1 MGIFDIFKKNG
12 NKHIINNKTVIL
24 NYNRELEPTVKI
36 FVNILEQE
44 DKTNNIIKENSTVK
58 IGYLLYKIVLEKE
71 DYRLL
76 AIDLNNK
83 ELNTFTDDLN
93 LALNYFNR
101 QANIINL
108 TKTMNQVTDTYYDD
122 DMIISKQSLKSS
134 KLYMLRE
141 ERKDKDCGWYLGA
154 VGEEKTNNPSDYVK
168 IKAYR
173 LKDICDVAIDVLQLP
188 VGTLAI
194 IENNKIIDLVDKN
207 NNKLFKEN
215 NY

>member
-1 MGIFDIFKKNG
+1 MGLFDKFKKNG
-12 NKHIINNKTVIL
+12 NKHIINNKTIIL
-24 NYNRELEPTVKI
+24 TYNKELEPAVKI

-76 AIDLNNK
+76 VIDLNNK

-93 LALNYFNR
+93 LALKYFYR

-108 TKTMNQVTDTYYDD
+108 TKTKDQVADTYYDD
-122 DMIISKQSLKSS
+122 DMIISKQALKSS

-168 IKAYR
+168 IKTYR

-188 VGTLAI
+188 EGTLAI
-194 IENNKIIDLVDKN
+194 IENDKIFDLVDKN
-207 NNKLFKEN
+207 NNKLL
-215 NY
+215 

>member
-1 MGIFDIFKKNG
+1 MGLFDKLKKNG

-24 NYNRELEPTVKI
+24 TYNKELEKVVKI
-36 FVNILEQE
+36 FVNILEEE
-44 DKTNNIIKENSTVK
+44 DKINNIIKENSTLK
-58 IGYLLYKIVLEKE
+58 IGYLLYKIILEKE

-76 AIDLNNK
+76 AIDLKNK

-108 TKTMNQVTDTYYDD
+108 TKIKNQVTDTYYDD
-122 DMIISKQSLKSS
+122 DMIISKQSLKSN

-141 ERKDKDCGWYLGA
+141 QRKDKDCGWYLGA
-154 VGEEKTNNPSDYVK
+154 VGEEKTNNPSDYMK
-168 IKAYR
+168 IKTYR

-188 VGTLAI
+188 AGTLAI

-207 NNKLFKEN
+207 NNKLL
-215 NY
+215 

>member
-1 MGIFDIFKKNG
+1 MGLFDKLKKNG

-24 NYNRELEPTVKI
+24 TYNKELEKVVKI
-36 FVNILEQE
+36 FVNILEE
-44 DKTNNIIKENSTVK
+44 DKINNIIKENSTLK
-58 IGYLLYKIVLEKE
+58 IGYLLYKIILEKE

-76 AIDLNNK
+76 AIDLKNK

-108 TKTMNQVTDTYYDD
+108 TKIKNQVTDTYYDD
-122 DMIISKQSLKSS
+122 DMIISKQSLKSN

-141 ERKDKDCGWYLGA
+141 QRKDKDCGWYLGA
-154 VGEEKTNNPSDYVK
+154 VGEEKTNNPSDYMK
-168 IKAYR
+168 IKTYR

-188 VGTLAI
+188 AGTLAI

-207 NNKLFKEN
+207 NNKLL
-215 NY
+215 

>member
-1 MGIFDIFKKNG
+1 MGIFDKFKKNE
-12 NKHIINNKTVIL
+12 NKYVINNKTVIL
-24 NYNRELEPTVKI
+24 NYNKELEQVAKV

-58 IGYLLYKIVLEKE
+58 IGYLLYKIVLEKD

-83 ELNTFTDDLN
+83 ELNTFTDDLT
-93 LALNYFNR
+93 LVLNYFNR

-108 TKTMNQVTDTYYDD
+108 TKTKDQVTDTYYDD

-168 IKAYR
+168 IKTYR

-207 NNKLFKEN
+207 NNKLL
-215 NY
+215 

>member
-1 MGIFDIFKKNG
+1 MGIFDKFKKNG
-12 NKHIINNKTVIL
+12 NKHIINNKNVIL
-24 NYNRELEPTVKI
+24 NYNKELEPVVKV

-44 DKTNNIIKENSTVK
+44 DKTNDIIKENSTVK
-58 IGYLLYKIVLEKE
+58 IGYLLYKIVLVKD

-76 AIDLNNK
+76 VVDLNNK

-108 TKTMNQVTDTYYDD
+108 TKTKDQVTDTYYDD

-168 IKAYR
+168 IKTYR

-188 VGTLAI
+188 EGTLAI
-194 IENNKIIDLVDKN
+194 IENDKIFDLVDKN
-207 NNKLFKEN
+207 NNKLL
-215 NY
+215 

>member
-1 MGIFDIFKKNG
+1 MGIFDKFKKNG
-12 NKHIINNKTVIL
+12 NKHIINNKNVIL
-24 NYNRELEPTVKI
+24 NYNKELEPVVKV
-36 FVNILEQE
+36 FVNILDQE
-44 DKTNNIIKENSTVK
+44 DKTNDIIKENSTVK
-58 IGYLLYKIVLEKE
+58 IGYLLYKIVLEK
-71 DYRLL
+71 DNYRLL
-76 AIDLNNK
+76 VVDLNNK

-108 TKTMNQVTDTYYDD
+108 TKTKDQVTDTYYDD
-122 DMIISKQSLKSS
+122 DMIISKPSLKSS

-141 ERKDKDCGWYLGA
+141 ERKDKDCGSYLGA

-168 IKAYR
+168 IKTYR

-194 IENNKIIDLVDKN
+194 IENNKIIDLVDKI
-207 NNKLFKEN
+207 NNKLLQ
-215 NY
+215 